1 MSSSQV
7 RFYCQMKMFGVENF
21 QSFTAV
27 GKGIL
32 TFIISWNGEDGGE
45 NKKLFWIYEF
55 WEAY

>member
-1 MSSSQV
+1 
-7 RFYCQMKMFGVENF
+7 MKMFGVENF